1 MKPSLLALTVM
12 LALTSISAAYASDAP
27 NFSALLEQSRTQS
40 PFLQEKGFDTA
51 AAAGEARQAR
61 ALRNPTIDALA
72 ENLNAPPSN
81 GASQRQTT
89 YTISQPLEIFGQR
102 GARIQAG
109 EKGLQAAEARQHQ
122 AQVEFAAAL
131 AVAYASSE
139 AGLIRRNI
147 AAEDVDR
154 ARGDLKAAQA
164 LVDAGKEASLRVA
177 QAQAGLSSAEAI
189 AASREAEAAAA
200 LEQLSV
206 LAGRA
211 EPYSGTSES
220 LLVREW
226 VAPAIANVDSASVL
240 SAKADVDASDAVL
253 RTERFKRAPDLNLT
267 AGRRNFAAGGD
278 ALVVGVSLSIPLFDR
293 NSGGISA
300 ARARSDAA
308 RARLDAAR
316 LQSQAD
322 RATALARVDAA
333 KRGLIAASKGEE
345 AATEA
350 YRMARLGYEAGRT
363 PLVELLLSRRTLT
376 DARLS
381 VVDARLARVAAY
393 ASLAVASGQIA
404 FGDM

>member
-1 MKPSLLALTVM
+1 MPLQR
-12 LALTSISAAYASDAP
+12 IST
-27 NFSALLEQSRTQS
+27 L
-40 PFLQEKGFDTA
+40 
-51 AAAGEARQAR
+51 
-61 ALRNPTIDALA
+61 
-72 ENLNAPPSN
+72 PSN

>member
-1 MKPSLLALTVM
+1 
-12 LALTSISAAYASDAP
+12 
-27 NFSALLEQSRTQS
+27 
-40 PFLQEKGFDTA
+40 
-51 AAAGEARQAR
+51 
-61 ALRNPTIDALA
+61 
-72 ENLNAPPSN
+72 
-81 GASQRQTT
+81 
-89 YTISQPLEIFGQR
+89 
-102 GARIQAG
+102 
-109 EKGLQAAEARQHQ
+109 
-122 AQVEFAAAL
+122 L

-139 AGLIRRNI
+139 AGLIRRDI